1 MMEYYFHQRPLRS
14 QKHLVGNCSLE
25 PKKTKCS
32 ISAIPFE
39 EFRVYQWLN
48 TVECN
53 NNKIS
58 NEEKRIIANVLF
70 SKEKIKFKALRKAI
84 NKTDGSYQFN
94 YKDDDQVVGSYTISN
109 LSNKKFFGDKWHT
122 FSTAEQEDIWHVL
135 YFFDDREKLKK
146 YATLNWGFDSEQAHK
161 ISKFSLKDGYSNL
174 SRKAIHNILPFLKQ
188 GYTYDIAVLLGGIKN
203 AFGDSWNNLSAQQ
216 IDFID
221 ANIPDIA
228 KAKIKGGYID
238 EIKGLLKEEFNL
250 SDKSLSKLYHHSS
263 NISTT
268 DILASLPIGKEA
280 DKEIQSI
287 KNPAVV
293 TALFELRK
301 LVNEIIEDY
310 GKPEQINVEMARDL
324 KVSKTKRNQI
334 RRDQKR
340 LEKEND
346 RVKSELDY
354 LGRRPTANNVLKYKL
369 WEECNKTCPFTG
381 QSIGVA
387 ELFTGNVQIEHIHPW
402 SKSLNDS
409 FMNKTLCFA
418 DENRAKGDKTPYEH
432 YITKGEVFWEDKK
445 QQALSCFHNKPNYP
459 NAYNKFKHF
468 VKTKHDDDFISR
480 QLNDTRYISRE
491 AKGYLGKICLKVLV
505 APGQMTANLRHKWG
519 LNSILSDDENKTRD
533 DHRHHAVD
541 ALVMACSTRSHLQ
554 ELTRWNRYNR
564 QFDLKEFPL
573 PWEGFREDSEKAI
586 GEILVSHKKT
596 KSLLTV
602 RNVKTRK
609 NGVDYTNKG
618 VSARGQLHKET
629 VYGKRTAPDG
639 QGAYHVRKPI
649 ESLTTIKHI
658 EKVVDTTV
666 RKLIFD
672 RISEL
677 GGFDKGV
684 NIPKDTFFVAD
695 ESGVPQPQ
703 IFLPNKN
710 GDKVPVKKVR
720 MRESIGG
727 AEKLK
732 DINQYVNPRSNHH
745 VLIFKTKDGTILEDV
760 VTFWTAIERKKL
772 GQPVYQLPA
781 EHKNGEVLTTLGIND
796 MFLLSS
802 EPIDIDNCAKEDVAD
817 SLYRVQKVS
826 KGIYVFRAHTASTI
840 NNKIE
845 EISIASISKFVSYNP
860 IKVVVSSSGNVKK
873 A

>member
-1 MMEYYFHQRPLRS
+1 
-14 QKHLVGNCSLE
+14 
-25 PKKTKCS
+25 
-32 ISAIPFE
+32 
-39 EFRVYQWLN
+39 
-48 TVECN
+48 
-53 NNKIS
+53 
-58 NEEKRIIANVLF
+58 
-70 SKEKIKFKALRKAI
+70 
-84 NKTDGSYQFN
+84 
-94 YKDDDQVVGSYTISN
+94 
-109 LSNKKFFGDKWHT
+109 
-122 FSTAEQEDIWHVL
+122 
-135 YFFDDREKLKK
+135 
-146 YATLNWGFDSEQAHK
+146 
-161 ISKFSLKDGYSNL
+161 
-174 SRKAIHNILPFLKQ
+174 
-188 GYTYDIAVLLGGIKN
+188 
-203 AFGDSWNNLSAQQ
+203 
-216 IDFID
+216 
-221 ANIPDIA
+221 
-228 KAKIKGGYID
+228 
-238 EIKGLLKEEFNL
+238 
-250 SDKSLSKLYHHSS
+250 
-263 NISTT
+263 
-268 DILASLPIGKEA
+268 
-280 DKEIQSI
+280 
-287 KNPAVV
+287 
-293 TALFELRK
+293 LRK

-564 QFDLKEFPL
+564 QFDLKDFPL